1 MGWGLARWGH
11 VEGVPWECR
20 RCPLGVERPGRTGKV
35 GTGGREVEN
44 MSLVGEVR
52 RRAGSI
58 SLSEMGTE
66 SPFSAELQ
74 IEPPG
79 SLPSGESPFPGFTA
93 DWWKGGA
100 GYSLNRN
107 QQFSLAEKTPSR
119 MGS

>member
-20 RCPLGVERPGRTGKV
+20 RCPLRVERPGRTGKV

-79 SLPSGESPFPGFTA
+79 SLPSLILG
-93 DWWKGGA
+93 
-100 GYSLNRN
+100 
-107 QQFSLAEKTPSR
+107 
-119 MGS
+119 